1 MTSPRTPLQ
10 LSTGTGVVRGASF
23 EISAYQLLVDSIS
36 QSMWVSDA
44 DGRALFFNAH
54 ALRCLGVS
62 ATELVGVR
70 WIERVHPDDRD
81 QLVDERRRRL
91 AVGEP
96 FEVEAR
102 LRCAGDEYRWHRV
115 RVEPV
120 RAPDGAIFACI
131 GTAIDIDDARRHE
144 LERERLL
151 REVEE
156 QKAAFDAVHAQLPVG
171 LIIIEADTGKLLYF
185 NPEAERLLGGFH
197 PTDDFDGYTRY
208 GGEHADGTP
217 YRAEEYPIARA
228 ARGETLEQVTL
239 RYRRSASDVAVLSVS
254 ARPVRDA
261 SGRVVH
267 AVATLVD
274 VTARRAAQREL
285 AEREERLRAALSAS
299 RTGTFRWDIRTNAL
313 DWDENLDRL
322 FGLEPGRT
330 ARSLDQFVAL
340 VHPDDR
346 ARVIGACERCAAHGV
361 DFSEQFR
368 VVWPDGTVRW
378 LDDQGRTYRDADGAP
393 AYMTGACVDINELVV
408 ARHEAERARSEA
420 QNANAA
426 KSNFLAMMSHELRTP
441 INAALGYAD
450 LLALGVR
457 GELTEEQRRDVER
470 IQRSQR
476 SLLSLVNEVLDFAR
490 IESGRIEFHPE
501 PVALDDLLA
510 DVAATAEPLAQAK
523 GLPLEV
529 HPCDGVR
536 AFADRGKTQQSVV
549 NLLSNAVK
557 FTAEGGRIEVS
568 CGADAERAH
577 VVVRD
582 SGRGIPSERLESIF
596 EPFVQV
602 DQREDSK
609 LRQGVGLGLAIA
621 RQLARGMG
629 GELAVESAVGVGST
643 FTLTLPARES

>member
-10 LSTGTGVVRGASF
+10 LAAQPGVLRGAPF

-44 DGRALFFNAH
+44 DGKALFFNAH
-54 ALRCLGVS
+54 ALRCLGV
-62 ATELVGVR
+62 APGELVGVR
-70 WIERVHPDDRD
+70 WIDRVHPGDRD
-81 QLVDERRRRL
+81 RLVDARRRAL
-91 AVGEP
+91 DAGES

-102 LRCAGDEYRWHRV
+102 LRCADGDFRWHRV

-120 RAPDGAIFACI
+120 RAPDGAIFARI
-131 GTAIDIDDARRHE
+131 GTAIDVHDARGE
-144 LERERLL
+144 EAERERLL

-156 QKAAFDAVHAQLPVG
+156 QKAAFDAIHAQLPVG
-171 LIIIEADTGKLLYF
+171 LIIIEADSGKLLYY

-197 PTDDFDGYTRY
+197 PTDDFEGYDRY
-208 GGEHADGTP
+208 GGEHPDGTR
-217 YRAEEYPIARA
+217 YRPDEYPIARA
-228 ARGETLEQVTL
+228 ARGETLQQVTL
-239 RYRRSASDVAVLSVS
+239 LYRRSADDLAVLSVS
-254 ARPVRDA
+254 AKPVRDA
-261 SGRVVH
+261 SGRVVQ

-274 VTARRAAQREL
+274 VTERRAAEREL
-285 AEREERLRAALSAS
+285 AERDERLRAALSAS

-346 ARVIGACERCAAHGV
+346 ARVIGACERCARDGV

-378 LDDQGRTYRDADGAP
+378 LDDQGRTYRDAEGRP

-408 ARHEAERARSEA
+408 ARHEAERARFEA
-420 QNANAA
+420 QRANAA

-450 LLALGVR
+450 LLVLGVR
-457 GELTEEQRRDVER
+457 GELTEEQHRDVER
-470 IQRSQR
+470 IRRSQR
-476 SLLSLVNEVLDFAR
+476 NLLSLVNEVLDFAR
-490 IESGRIEFHPE
+490 IESGRIEYHPE
-501 PVALDDLLA
+501 PVALDDVLA

-523 GLPLEV
+523 KLSLDV

-536 AFADRGKTQQSVV
+536 AFADRGKTQQIVL

-568 CGADAERAH
+568 CAADRERAR

-582 SGRGIPSERLESIF
+582 GGRGIPSERLESIF

-629 GELAVESAVGVGST
+629 GELAVESEVGVGST
-643 FTLTLPARES
+643 FTLTLPANAG

>member
-1 MTSPRTPLQ
+1 MTSQRTPLQ
-10 LSTGTGVVRGASF
+10 PSAETGVVRGASF

-44 DGRALFFNAH
+44 DGKALFFNAH

-62 ATELVGVR
+62 AGELVGIR
-70 WIERVHPDDRD
+70 WIDRVHPDDRD
-81 QLVDERRRRL
+81 QVVDERRRGL
-91 AVGEP
+91 DAGEP
-96 FEVEAR
+96 YEVEAR
-102 LRCAGDEYRWHRV
+102 LRCADGDFRWHRI

-120 RAPDGAIFACI
+120 RAPDGAIFARI
-131 GTAIDIDDARRHE
+131 GTAIDIDDARRHQA
-144 LERERLL
+144 ERERLL
-151 REVEE
+151 REVED
-156 QKAAFDAVHAQLPVG
+156 QKATFDAIHEQLPAGMTIV
-171 LIIIEADTGKLLYF
+171 EAPNGRLVYY
-185 NPEAERLLGGFH
+185 NSAAERLLGRVH
-197 PTDDFDGYTRY
+197 PADSVADYARF
-208 GGEHADGTP
+208 EAVHPDGTA
-217 YRAEEYPIARA
+217 YRADEYPTARA
-228 ARGETLEQVTL
+228 LAGETVEQSPML
-239 RYRRSASDVAVLSVS
+239 YRRGNDIVHLSVS
-254 ARPVRDA
+254 AAPVRDA
-261 SGRVVH
+261 SGRIVH
-267 AVATLVD
+267 AVCTFVD
-274 VTARRAAQREL
+274 VTERRAAEREL
-285 AEREERLRAALSAS
+285 AERDERLRAALSAS

-346 ARVIGACERCAAHGV
+346 ARVIGACERCAADGV

-378 LDDQGRTYRDADGAP
+378 LDDQGRTYRDADGRP

-408 ARHEAERARSEA
+408 ARHEAERARFEA
-420 QNANAA
+420 QRANAA

-441 INAALGYAD
+441 INAALGYSD
-450 LLALGVR
+450 LLVLGVR
-457 GELTEEQRRDVER
+457 GELTEDQLRDVER
-470 IQRSQR
+470 IRRSQR
-476 SLLSLVNEVLDFAR
+476 NLLSLVNEVLDFAR
-490 IESGRIEFHPE
+490 VESGRIEYHPE
-501 PVALDDLLA
+501 PVALDDILA

-523 GLPLEV
+523 GQALAV
-529 HPCDGVR
+529 RPCEGVR
-536 AFADRGKTQQSVV
+536 AFADRGKTQQILL

-557 FTAEGGRIEVS
+557 FTPEGGSIEVS
-568 CGADAERAH
+568 CGVDRERTR

-582 SGRGIPSERLESIF
+582 NGRGIPRDRLESIF

-629 GELAVESAVGVGST
+629 GELAVESEIGGGSA
-643 FTLTLPARES
+643 FTLTLPARTD